1 MKKMVK
7 RVSENSFKLKAILV
21 GAFVFVAFFLVGFTG
36 KQTTAEKLL
45 GFSTNYDKQE
55 VTITVVT
62 TGCTVKSDLSI
73 KVSGTNITVVR
84 KKRDMCKMM
93 PDAVSFTYTMKEAGL
108 DVNKTY
114 TIKNKFVANPNLA
127 NIP

>member
-1 MKKMVK
+1 MKQIIK
-7 RVSENSFKLKAILV
+7 RLSENSFQLLAMIA
-21 GAFVFVAFFLVGFTG
+21 GAVIFSFLFLGFTE
-36 KQTTAEKLL
+36 KQTSTEKLL

-62 TGCTVKSDLSI
+62 TGCTTKADFSI
-73 KVSGTNITVVR
+73 KVSGSNITVVR

-93 PDAVSFTYTMKEAGL
+93 PDAVSFTYTMKEAGV
-108 DVNKTY
+108 DPNKAY

>member
-1 MKKMVK
+1 MKKIYSK
-7 RVSENSFKLKAILV
+7 LTENSFQLLAMMAGALV
-21 GAFVFVAFFLVGFTG
+21 FALLFWSFTG
-36 KQTTAEKLL
+36 NQNTTEKLL

-62 TGCTVKSDLSI
+62 TGCTVKSDFNI

-93 PDAVSFTYTMKEAGL
+93 PDAVSFTYTMKEAGM
-108 DVNKTY
+108 DANKAY
-114 TIKNKFVANPNLA
+114 TVKNKFVANPSLA